1 MDLTKYAELVQE
13 MRAAQSLYF
22 SVRSKF
28 NLDTAKKLE
37 RLVDKETRQILS
49 KPKPTNIQLSFE

>member
-22 SVRSKF
+22 SVRSTF
-28 NLDTAKKLE
+28 NLNQAKKLE
-37 RLVDKETRQILS
+37 RLVDKETKTILS
-49 KPKPTNIQLSFE
+49 KSKSSSNQLSFE